1 MDNRNERFLEL
12 FELQRKKLSA
22 YAMAL
27 TRNREDAK
35 DLVSDTLLRALE
47 NFDKIKSDQTFP
59 SYIFAVASNL
69 HKRRNWRKRIWGV
82 FSSEQAE
89 EIPGNSQSAEISL
102 DVEALYAA
110 LDKLPAAQKEA
121 VILFEISGFS
131 IKEIAEIQ
139 GSTESGVKSRLKRG
153 REALAKLMN
162 DHISPDKPVNIIK
175 IDTKI
180 AENEKIK
187 ANLEDMQLRMI
198 HEKV

>member
-1 MDNRNERFLEL
+1 MF
-12 FELQRKKLSA
+12 
-22 YAMAL
+22 
-27 TRNREDAK
+27 
-35 DLVSDTLLRALE
+35 
-47 NFDKIKSDQTFP
+47 
-59 SYIFAVASNL
+59 
-69 HKRRNWRKRIWGV
+69 
-82 FSSEQAE
+82 
-89 EIPGNSQSAEISL
+89 
-102 DVEALYAA
+102 EALYAA